1 MPAPVLLRRT
11 LGARLDLLKRVMR
24 RAPCDDAALEI
35 LPLPVSNGP
44 SNGPS
49 LRSNDLTS
57 RAAGPLKA
65 DDGSESLSGTLPP

>member
-1 MPAPVLLRRT
+1 MPLSTCRRT

-44 SNGPS
+44 S